1 MFVELVIA
9 NAAPPVAAPPPEV
22 EEIHNLLTENGFIE
36 RNSDG
41 SVPPLIEEKITGWVR
56 DFSSV
61 AIQQAV
67 VVSIGAKKRSLN
79 YVEGV
84 LKGNGRKGYE
94 TSNQNNGRAF
104 GAIPAIN
111 AFAGNGANYATNQ
124 PGGERDYLYNPLT
137 PEEKEQRRAARRA
150 ENDRIRAEM
159 AAEAAAVKLH

>member
-1 MFVELVIA
+1 LRPATKPQVL
-9 NAAPPVAAPPPEV
+9 
-22 EEIHNLLTENGFIE
+22 
-36 RNSDG
+36 
-41 SVPPLIEEKITGWVR
+41 GWVSMYQLATIQEAIR
-56 DFSSV
+56 TAV
-61 AIQQAV
+61 ANGK
-67 VVSIGAKKRSLN
+67 SSLN

-84 LKGNGRKGYE
+84 LKGNGRKGHE
-94 TSNQNNGRAF
+94 TSNQNNGRTF

-137 PEEKEQRRAARRA
+137 TEEKEQRRAARRA